1 MPAFVAIGQTVEGA
15 GEIGTLKA
23 FHTAGFLGTDHGP
36 FLIIDPQDA
45 ASAVRPPKE
54 LGDQRFASRRQLLEQ
69 LLAQEPVY
77 QYGSAFQREA
87 VVKSLDASDR
97 LLRSPSA
104 KAFDLS
110 LEPKESFDRYNTGRF
125 GQGCLLARRLVEA
138 GARYVE
144 VTSEYIPV
152 RLLGHA
158 RERPPAR
165 RGHEEDHRPADR
177 AARARPRRA
186 RPARPD
192 AGRPGQRVQPRRGD
206 RRQGRQ
212 GSQRP
217 GHQHPRHHAGAETL
231 RHAPPLHGGRFGA
244 DVRRRREEGVRLRQD
259 GRRAALHDH
268 RAPDAGRRPARH
280 DLPRARHP
288 GRSRLHRSETSRVCH
303 AGRQGRPRTCSPEAA
318 LSARGDRVRSPAR
331 SAGAPSD
338 RPPACRPSPAPS
350 PNTARA

>member
-54 LGDQRFASRRQLLEQ
+54 LGDQRFASRRELFER

-77 QYGSAFQREA
+77 QHGSAFQREA
-87 VVKSLDASDR
+87 VVKSLDAADR

-110 LEPKESFDRYNTGRF
+110 LEPKESFDKYNTGRF

-138 GARYVE
+138 GARYIE
-144 VTSEYIPV
+144 VTSEYIPFV
-152 RLLGHA
+152 YWDTHENGHQ
-158 RERPPAR
+158 
-165 RGHEEDHRPADR
+165 R
-177 AARARPRRA
+177 AADMKKVIDRPIAQLVRDLDERGLLE
-186 RPARPD
+186 PH

-206 RRQGRQ
+206 RGQGRQ
-212 GSQRP
+212 GSEGP
-217 GHQHPRHHAGAETL
+217 GDQHPRRHAGAAAL
-231 RHAPPLHGGRFGA
+231 RHAPPLHGGRLRA
-244 DVRRRREEGVRLRQD
+244 DVRRRREAGLRLRQD
-259 GRRAALHDH
+259 GRRAAVHDH
-268 RAPDAGRRPARH
+268 REPDAGRGPARD

-288 GRSRLHRSETSRVCH
+288 ARSRV
-303 AGRQGRPRTCSPEAA
+303 RQREAPVYVTRDGKGKA
-318 LSARGDRVRSPAR
+318 AKELFA
-331 SAGAPSD
+331 
-338 RPPACRPSPAPS
+338 
-350 PNTARA
+350 